1 VRSLR
6 LLAIILM
13 VAGYAASP
21 LVGRWVSTANASTVP
36 TSRAETAMA
45 PANQDN
51 DNQYEDCGTG
61 NPRKDKKC
69 NYNTPNADNDNGD
82 RNDGSGPIPGNPPGG
97 TIEVSNMDPNRGD
110 TIKFTVIA
118 SGTQVDQIWW
128 WVTNYSNRSNGNDNG
143 DDTHLVNGE
152 AHYSGCDGSNYC
164 QQQVQIN
171 AGNPGTFTIHA
182 KSRDRQGRESYE
194 NAVEVRVH

>member
-1 VRSLR
+1 MRSLR

-21 LVGRWVSTANASTVP
+21 LVGRWVSTANASTVS
-36 TSRAETAMA
+36 TTRSETAMA
-45 PANQDN
+45 PASEN
-51 DNQYEDCGTG
+51 DNVYEDCGTG

-69 NYNTPNADNDNGD
+69 HFNTPNSDNDNGD
-82 RNDGSGPIPGNPPGG
+82 RNDGAGPIPGNPPGG

-110 TIKFTVIA
+110 NIRFTVIA
-118 SGTQVDQIWW
+118 SGTELDQVWW
-128 WVTNYSNRSNGNDNG
+128 WVTNYNNGNN
-143 DDTHLVNGE
+143 TYPVNGE
-152 AHYSGCDGSNYC
+152 VHYGGCGGNNYC